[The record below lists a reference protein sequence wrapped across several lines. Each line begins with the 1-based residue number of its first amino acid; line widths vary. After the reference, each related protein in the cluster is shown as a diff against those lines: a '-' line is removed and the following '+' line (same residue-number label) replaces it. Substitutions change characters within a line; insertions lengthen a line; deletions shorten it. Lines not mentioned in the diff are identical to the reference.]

1 MRRVDWQAVVVFD
14 DLEESGAVE
23 VLAGYLNQVVHRHLL
38 EQNRVV
44 EVQHLQHLVHIPV
57 VGGRLVADSSFDCSQ
72 RSHIH
77 TQVRHKHHYL
87 ADTSEVHRIE
97 VGL

>member
-1 MRRVDWQAVVVFD
+1 MFD

-23 VLAGYLNQVVHRHLL
+23 VLEAGCRNQVVHHHLL
-38 EQNRVV
+38 VQNRVV